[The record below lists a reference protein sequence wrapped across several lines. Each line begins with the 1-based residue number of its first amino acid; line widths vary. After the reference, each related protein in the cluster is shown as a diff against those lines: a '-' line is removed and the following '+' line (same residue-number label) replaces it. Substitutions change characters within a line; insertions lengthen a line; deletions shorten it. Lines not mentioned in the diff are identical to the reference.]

1 MRIIRHIENI
11 PEELRG
17 GAVAVGNFD
26 GMHRGHQALIQQ
38 CRAMADAVDGPA
50 VALTF
55 EPHPRSLFQA
65 DAPPFRLTPFRS
77 KARLLADL
85 GVDCL
90 TSLRFDRKVSQQPAE
105 DFIKTV
111 LVEGLGARHVIV
123 GYDFVFGHRR
133 AGNAAMLQEFG
144 DRHNFIVSV
153 LEPVTHDDDV
163 CSSTIIRVDLE
174 TGRCRRAA
182 ELLGHWWEV
191 EGRVRSGEKR
201 GRLLGFPTA
210 NLHLRDT
217 ALRPA
222 LGVYAIRFG
231 LSENGATKWYPGVA
245 NLGNRP
251 TFDGKGITLESH
263 LFDFDADIYGR
274 HARVA
279 FIEHLR
285 PEIKFDG
292 LDAIKAQIAL
302 DGEQARDILADPA
315 NAQALFEIG
324 RP

>member
-315 NAQALFEIG
+315 NAQAFFEIG